1 MKIYLLRHTEAYNPN
16 NIDYYQT
23 DLKLSEK
30 GKKQAKELIK
40 KLKKYHYD
48 TIFSSPMKRARQ
60 TIAPFLKTLENPKV
74 VYENLIIERH
84 TGEFNGKY
92 PKRFF
97 LNYCLKNNLNRI
109 SFRPKDGESLLDVTK
124 RAKKFLKFIEKNY
137 KDKSVLVVSHG
148 NVIRCL
154 EGLIKKIYPADFYKE
169 LTLFGLGELKEFD
182 V

>member
-1 MKIYLLRHTEAYNPN
+1 MKIYLLRHTEAYNPD

-23 DLKLSEK
+23 DLELSEK
-30 GKKQAKELIK
+30 GKKQAKELVK

-48 TIFSSPMKRARQ
+48 VIFSSPMKRARQ

-74 VYENLIIERH
+74 VYESLIIERH

-97 LNYCLKNNLNRI
+97 LNYCLKNNLDRI

-124 RAKKFLKFIEKNY
+124 RAKEFFKFIEKNY

-148 NVIRCL
+148 NVLRCL
-154 EGLIKKIYPADFYKE
+154 EGLIKKIDPADFYQK
-169 LTLFGLGELKEFD
+169 LTLFGLGELKKY
-182 V
+182 VS